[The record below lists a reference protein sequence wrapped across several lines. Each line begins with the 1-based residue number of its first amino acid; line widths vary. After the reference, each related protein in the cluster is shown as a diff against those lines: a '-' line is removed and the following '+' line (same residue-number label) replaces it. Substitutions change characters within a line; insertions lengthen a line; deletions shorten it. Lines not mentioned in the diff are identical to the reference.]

1 MSAVSAVAVSVHQP
15 NFQPWLK
22 LLDKILASDVYVA
35 YDTVQYTK
43 SEYHSRQKV
52 KQQSGPVW
60 LSVPVLS
67 ARAGSQLIRG
77 ARIDGGQRF
86 REKHLRLLSQAYRRA
101 EYFDEVYPIVKEVY
115 RRGHEWL
122 ADLNLDL
129 IEAFCRYLGSPVR
142 IVRASS
148 LPHDGDNTQRLV
160 QLVREAGGDTHLTST
175 FNTERQYIDWQRMQA
190 AGISVREQR
199 FEHPAYTQLW
209 GEFLPHLAALDML
222 FCCGRETAAILA
234 ARRRFPE
241 VAPPA
246 AVATGAGPVTASGA
260 EFAGG

>member
-1 MSAVSAVAVSVHQP
+1 MSPIAVSVHQP
-15 NFQPWLK
+15 NFLPWLK

-67 ARAGSQLIRG
+67 ASGGSQLIRD

-101 EYFDEVYPIVKEVY
+101 AYFDEIYPMVKEAY

-148 LPHDGDNTQRLV
+148 LPHDGDNTERLV

-175 FNTERQYIDWQRMQA
+175 FNTDRQYIDWDRMQA

-199 FEHPAYTQLW
+199 FEHPTYDQPW
-209 GEFLPHLAALDML
+209 GEFVPSLAALDML
-222 FCCGRETAAILA
+222 FCCGRDTAAILA
-234 ARRRFPE
+234 TRRLFPE
-241 VAPPA
+241 VAPPG
-246 AVATGAGPVTASGA
+246 AVATGASSVSASGD